1 MGYFWPTCTW
11 PWVCVRIQKAVAG
24 FFDNMKHQTRFS
36 GLHDIRTS
44 SNCSL
49 TGHDLW
55 CRPCWMGWF
64 GDPAMQWK
72 AKDVWITMWNIWLKI
87 AKATSTKLSSGWRS
101 WKMDHFSF
109 LSWPFFGPSLL
120 AETETSF
127 FTTQN
132 SGSAKQRYWA
142 GSPSHLWACL
152 WYSSPATS
160 RCQHG
165 NENLMHCGD
174 F

>member
-24 FFDNMKHQTRFS
+24 FFDNTKHQTRFS

-109 LSWPFFGPSLL
+109 LSWLFFGPSLL
-120 AETETSF
+120 AENETSF
-127 FTTQN
+127 FTTQTQVVQ
-132 SGSAKQRYWA
+132 SRDTELVRHPTFELVSDTVPQ
-142 GSPSHLWACL
+142 L
-152 WYSSPATS
+152 PADANMGMRT
-160 RCQHG
+160 
-165 NENLMHCGD
+165 
-174 F
+174 